1 MPIGKITGQGL
12 SAVALL
18 WGCWLGERQVMRRAT
33 LERARVLRDIERLR
47 RPQPQPVSAPA
58 PGIVPRHRSVTAA

>member
-1 MPIGKITGQGL
+1 
-12 SAVALL
+12 
-18 WGCWLGERQVMRRAT
+18 
-33 LERARVLRDIERLR
+33 LR